1 MKDYD
6 IIVTMGVLAINE
18 DEALDQLSEVLFF
31 IQENL
36 SMDNYSID
44 VFERGEY
51 L

>member
-31 IQENL
+31 IQDNL